1 MKNVKRFIKHC
12 KKITL
17 SGNIKYDPQGAYL
30 EYSRYPLQKK
40 RKDLTRLEVLDA
52 YFMVT
57 EWLNGHAL
65 MLKIDDKILH
75 VVPHRYDDSCHFID
89 IDTGELMAT
98 MGIGYVEYTTDWAEG
113 LYQWGK

>member
-17 SGNIKYDPQGAYL
+17 SGNIKYNPENVYL
-30 EYSRYPLQKK
+30 DYNRYPLRKK
-40 RKDLTRLEVLDA
+40 RKDLTRLELLDA
-52 YFMVT
+52 YFMVA

-65 MLKIDDKILH
+65 MLKVDDKILH

-98 MGIGYVEYTTDWAEG
+98 IGVDDTEYTTEWVED
-113 LYQWGK
+113 LYQWGR